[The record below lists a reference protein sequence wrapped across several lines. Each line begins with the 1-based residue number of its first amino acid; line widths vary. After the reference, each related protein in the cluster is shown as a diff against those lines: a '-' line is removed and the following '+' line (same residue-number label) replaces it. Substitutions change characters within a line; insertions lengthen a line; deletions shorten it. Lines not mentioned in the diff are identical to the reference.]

1 MYSLDFCLC
10 LQIRGEESQNQE
22 SVNVQQCKRVTFDV
36 CLYFIYMKLIHR
48 VRLQIGS
55 NWSGEGGNRIM
66 YLLGNDRDG
75 CNLLADDCASDC
87 ETLKKNCFVFLFF
100 GWTCKCSSIRVCKAY
115 EAVCVC
121 VWVMLHMLFTFHQSS
136 LLGPELWKWSLLI
149 SLISDQFGP
158 DQSPFFLL
166 GVRRSDFKG
175 STQVWIFTISTGQG
189 RVLNVDVPWT
199 FILSGSCFST
209 VFSSLKRRKKG
220 KGSRDFRCSK
230 STFLF
235 SCGWHF
241 DCKYLLLVILLR
253 WIYVQWVG

>member
-121 VWVMLHMLFTFHQSS
+121 VSYASYAFYFS
-136 LLGPELWKWSLLI
+136 PKFFAWSGAVKMIITHL
-149 SLISDQFGP
+149 SDLRPVWTRSESFFSFRSASEWFQRFDSGVNIYYKHRAGT
-158 DQSPFFLL
+158 SP
-166 GVRRSDFKG
+166 
-175 STQVWIFTISTGQG
+175 
-189 RVLNVDVPWT
+189 
-199 FILSGSCFST
+199 
-209 VFSSLKRRKKG
+209 
-220 KGSRDFRCSK
+220 
-230 STFLF
+230 
-235 SCGWHF
+235 
-241 DCKYLLLVILLR
+241 
-253 WIYVQWVG
+253 